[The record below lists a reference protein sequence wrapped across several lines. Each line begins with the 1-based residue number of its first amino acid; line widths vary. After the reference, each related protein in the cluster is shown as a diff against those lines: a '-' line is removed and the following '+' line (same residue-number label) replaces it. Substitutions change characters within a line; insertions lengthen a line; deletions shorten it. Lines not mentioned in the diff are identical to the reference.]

1 MVNKKEDT
9 SKFTTL
15 SKKSIDDELNDVLGE
30 MGDDDDANDRIVTK
44 LANRLK
50 RMDKNL
56 HKNIADEL
64 KKSREEAE
72 RKKKEEEERNGKK
85 DREDKPDDKYDKLL
99 AKLEALE
106 KANEERDKKASRA
119 ATIEAVRKGLKDK
132 FDKAKLELNDFFL
145 DTAISKLEIPDKDAD
160 VTENVIY
167 ELLLADRLPVNL
179 GAVYENVVAQELV
192 ASGNGLFYHT
202 WSKEDA
208 NRNYEIDFIL
218 PRGKKICPV
227 EVKSS
232 GYKTHASLNAFLE
245 KYPSRVGT
253 AYLVYTKDLRKDS
266 AITCMPTYMT
276 RFI

>member
-1 MVNKKEDT
+1 MTIEELLELVNKKEDT

-30 MGDDDDANDRIVTK
+30 MGDDDDANDKIVTK

-160 VTENVIY
+160 VIDLVSKAEGIY
-167 ELLLADRLPVNL
+167 TTDFKRATGNTAIPHK
-179 GAVYENVVAQELV
+179 G
-192 ASGNGLFYHT
+192 SG
-202 WSKEDA
+202 S
-208 NRNYEIDFIL
+208 
-218 PRGKKICPV
+218 
-227 EVKSS
+227 SS
-232 GYKTHASLNAFLE
+232 GGGKTIRDDEWDDIIEPKE
-245 KYPSRVGT
+245 K
-253 AYLVYTKDLRKDS
+253 
-266 AITCMPTYMT
+266 
-276 RFI
+276 